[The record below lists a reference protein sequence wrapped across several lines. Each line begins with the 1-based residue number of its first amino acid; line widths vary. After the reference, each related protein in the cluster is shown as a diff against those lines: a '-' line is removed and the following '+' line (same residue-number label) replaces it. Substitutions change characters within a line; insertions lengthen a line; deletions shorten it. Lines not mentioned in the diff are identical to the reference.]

1 MGRPCTGSQA
11 ISKANPD
18 LSPADLFWRLHFTLG
33 TVVFTMASA
42 DALRDIAQADFGQQ
56 LDVEGLVRNVI
67 PYLASGVG
75 APVESTRLSPGR
87 VTPNNNQRKQ

>member
-1 MGRPCTGSQA
+1 TAHYGPILQRITQA
-11 ISKANPD
+11 ISKANPA

-42 DALRDIAQADFGQQ
+42 DALRDIALADFGQQ

-75 APVESTRLSPGR
+75 APVESTSLSLA
-87 VTPNNNQRKQ
+87 V

>member
-1 MGRPCTGSQA
+1 M
-11 ISKANPD
+11 I
-18 LSPADLFWRLHFTLG
+18 TLL
-33 TVVFTMASA
+33 VLLVLASA

-75 APVESTRLSPGR
+75 APVESTRLSLA
-87 VTPNNNQRKQ
+87 V